1 MQITQKFVDLANVRF
16 RELTDEIKAFS
27 TIEGLIEREV
37 KGSES
42 VKKEMLKMLS
52 DKLGKVTEVD
62 EVVEKFHQLEGKLKM
77 FVQLDRLAKDL
88 STLKGVEGLQAE
100 LEKVKMENKDELLK
114 ALEID
119 EEELGA

>member
-37 KGSES
+37 KGSEA

-88 STLKGVEGLQAE
+88 STLKGAEGLQAE

-119 EEELGA
+119 EEELEA

>member
-88 STLKGVEGLQAE
+88 SALKGVEGLQAE

-119 EEELGA
+119 EEELEA